1 MLIIMNTINILKHFR
16 HLYDFQLIHKNKHI
30 GSCKLMIHDKN
41 AVINHIYINDS
52 HKKQGLGSLLLQE
65 TEQILKK
72 DHSVQEISL
81 LAWQPSGSFEIVD
94 FYTKNGYLHKH
105 KQSGTYD
112 DQVTLFDLH
121 NLHKKI

>member
-1 MLIIMNTINILKHFR
+1 MNTINILKKFR
-16 HLYDFQLIHKNKHI
+16 HLYDFQLIHKNKHV

-41 AVINHIYINDS
+41 AIINHIYIDDS

-81 LAWQPSGSFEIVD
+81 LAWQPGGSFEIVD
-94 FYTKNGYLHKH
+94 FYNKNVMYL
-105 KQSGTYD
+105 
-112 DQVTLFDLH
+112 
-121 NLHKKI
+121 

>member
-1 MLIIMNTINILKHFR
+1 MNTINILKKFR
-16 HLYDFQLIHKNKHI
+16 HLYDFQLIHKNKHV

-41 AVINHIYINDS
+41 AIINHIYIDDS

-81 LAWQPSGSFEIVD
+81 LAWQPGGSFEIVD
-94 FYTKNGYLHKH
+94 FYKKNGYLHKY

-121 NLHKKI
+121 HLYKILK